1 MPKNKENVGQILD
14 QYRAESEAQQ
24 LEIERLKDQLE
35 IERLKD
41 QLEIERLKDQLACAR
56 VAIRKAIKYL
66 EQEDYQI
73 S

>member
-24 LEIERLKDQLE
+24 LEIERLKDQL
-35 IERLKD
+35 
-41 QLEIERLKDQLACAR
+41 ACAR